1 MAKRKPTPK
10 QAASAATLDR
20 WQKSITAALMCLDTS
35 STGFSVASAHAM
47 LVRLQ
52 RSMELAERR

>member
-1 MAKRKPTPK
+1 MAKRKLTPK
-10 QAASAATLDR
+10 QAVSATTLDR
-20 WQKSITAALMCLDTS
+20 WQKAITVALEHLDTS
-35 STGFSVASAHAM
+35 STNFTVAGAHAM